1 MAAKAVAFTEANKP
15 EFKDYAQRI
24 ASNAK
29 TMAQAM
35 IDEGLTI
42 PTGGTDN
49 HLMLI
54 DVITFGL
61 NGRQAESAVRECGI
75 TLNRNSLPFDAN
87 GPWYTSGLR
96 VGTPAVT
103 SLGMGED
110 DMKEIA
116 AIFKLILSNTTP
128 KTLTKGANAGK
139 LSKVKY
145 NIVEAVREEAR
156 ERVTTLLGKYLLY
169 PELDLEFLKKHFG

>member
-1 MAAKAVAFTEANKP
+1 
-15 EFKDYAQRI
+15 
-24 ASNAK
+24 
-29 TMAQAM
+29 
-35 IDEGLTI
+35 
-42 PTGGTDN
+42 
-49 HLMLI
+49 
-54 DVITFGL
+54 
-61 NGRQAESAVRECGI
+61 
-75 TLNRNSLPFDAN
+75 
-87 GPWYTSGLR
+87 
-96 VGTPAVT
+96 
-103 SLGMGED
+103 
-110 DMKEIA
+110 MKEIA